1 MSHHLIHA
9 FLSWWGLALLAALD
23 ASIVFTFPIA
33 LDVIVVA
40 MSSIHREYFW
50 VCPIVA
56 TVGSL
61 VGAASSIAVGRL
73 VGEKGVERFVPRRYF
88 AQIQARVSSPHPWPM
103 VFVPLMPPPF
113 PLTAVIVAAGAL
125 KARAARVLIALGG
138 GLLVRFT
145 LESCLA
151 LVYGR
156 RIVRWIDSNAARDIA
171 EAMIV
176 IMVACGAYSLWRIVQ
191 RERAAQ
197 RTEPR
202 RAGA

>member
-1 MSHHLIHA
+1 VSHHLIHA

-73 VGEKGVERFVPRRYF
+73 VGEKGVERIVE
-88 AQIQARVSSPHPWPM
+88 
-103 VFVPLMPPPF
+103 LE
-113 PLTAVIVAAGAL
+113 LTAEEKAGL
-125 KARAARVLIALGG
+125 HK
-138 GLLVRFT
+138 
-145 LESCLA
+145 S
-151 LVYGR
+151 
-156 RIVRWIDSNAARDIA
+156 A
-171 EAMIV
+171 EAVKGLID
-176 IMVACGAYSLWRIVQ
+176 ACKKL
-191 RERAAQ
+191 
-197 RTEPR
+197 EPKLS
-202 RAGA
+202 